1 MTTPRSHKDLDVW
14 KQSID
19 LVKDIYI
26 LTSQFPKEETFGLT
40 SQIKRA
46 VVSVPAN
53 IAEGAA
59 RGHKNEYIQFL
70 YISLG
75 SQSELDTLLIIS
87 EKLGYLSGQEDY
99 SKKINAIK
107 QMLNGL
113 IASLKKTEK

>member
-1 MTTPRSHKDLDVW
+1 MTTLKSHKDLDVW

-19 LVKDIYI
+19 LVTDIYN
-26 LTSQFPKEETFGLT
+26 LTRQFPKEETFGLI
-40 SQIKRA
+40 SQMKRA
-46 VVSVPAN
+46 VVSVPTN

-75 SQSELDTLLIIS
+75 SLSELDTLLIIS
-87 EKLGYLSGQEDY
+87 KKLGYIAESEDY
-99 SKKINAIK
+99 SKKTIAIK